1 MITVHTAELFISII
15 TFFIAYLVIAVVT
28 NVFRA
33 WVADKMGDDTGER
46 LGFLTLNPLVHI
58 DPIGL
63 LCLFLFYLGWGRIVP
78 IFPANIHSPYRSL
91 KLIVA
96 YLSDTFAHFLLSIIG
111 IIALLAIFDVSILAV
126 VRYMVLTHNVSHLT
140 IANMYPDISSLKV
153 SIGFIVFA
161 FVYLNVVLGVLSF
174 IINISQCLL
183 SLLSDRYEKAAQYS
197 NYITIGLPIVLILFL
212 SPLLRLLSVYLIS
225 YIGIVI
231 AYMIG
236 IAG

>member
-1 MITVHTAELFISII
+1 MITVHTAELFISVI
-15 TFFIAYLVIAVVT
+15 TFFVAYMFVVTLT

-33 WVADKMGDDTGER
+33 WVAYKMGDDTGVR
-46 LGFLTLNPLVHI
+46 LGFLTLNPLMHI
-58 DPIGL
+58 DPIGII
-63 LCLFLFYLGWGRIVP
+63 CLFLFYFGWGRVVP
-78 IFPANIHSPYRSL
+78 IFPLNIHPPYRAL

-96 YLSDTFAHFLLSIIG
+96 YLSDTFAHFVLSVVG
-111 IIALLAIFDVSILAV
+111 IIILLGIFDVSILAA
-126 VRYMVLTHNVSHLT
+126 VRYMVLTYNVSHLT
-140 IANMYPDISSLKV
+140 IANMYPDVSSLAV

-174 IINISQCLL
+174 IINLSQCLL
-183 SLLSDRYEKAAQYS
+183 FVLSDRYEKAAQYA

-212 SPLLRLLSVYLIS
+212 SPVLRLLSVYLIS